1 MISTTFG
8 NNIIL
13 NISHMDIEYG
23 EVYDYP
29 DNYDYD
35 FFEYI
40 DMGYKGSYNGMICW
54 DYLEVRDG
62 ASEQSPLIG
71 VFCGYSPV
79 AIRSSHTNLWIKYCT
94 PFQL

>member
-40 DMGYKGSYNGMICW
+40 DMGYKGNRYGMICW

-62 ASEQSPLIG
+62 ASEQSPLID
-71 VFCGYSPV
+71 VICGTYSQPIV
-79 AIRSSHTNLWIKYCT
+79 IRSSQTNLWIKYGIT
-94 PFQL
+94 F